1 MLWITDLDGLVADQ
15 PLPSW
20 ANADWLACAP
30 VVIRRETVDGSGW
43 LPVGLRGRTRSER
56 FRALLS
62 GDAVG
67 KCVQPEYLVNTEAWN
82 GHAQFAA
89 FPAVKTLARIAATLT
104 DAGLHWGPTGS
115 VGFALASGLPV
126 LREESDLDLVLRASA
141 PLRVEH
147 IALLNALQSS
157 SLCRIDIQI
166 DTGNGGFSFAEWVAR
181 RKTVLLKTGIGPV
194 LTANPWNF
202 IEATGSP

>member
-1 MLWITDLDGLVADQ
+1 
-15 PLPSW
+15 
-20 ANADWLACAP
+20 
-30 VVIRRETVDGSGW
+30 
-43 LPVGLRGRTRSER
+43 
-56 FRALLS
+56 
-62 GDAVG
+62 
-67 KCVQPEYLVNTEAWN
+67 
-82 GHAQFAA
+82 
-89 FPAVKTLARIAATLT
+89 
-104 DAGLHWGPTGS
+104 
-115 VGFALASGLPV
+115 
-126 LREESDLDLVLRASA
+126 
-141 PLRVEH
+141 LRVEH